1 MKYILFLGDGMAD
14 YPLEELGG
22 KTPLQAADTPN
33 MDKLARKGKCG
44 RLITIPRG
52 MPAGSA
58 VANLSILGYAPH
70 IYFRGRGVL
79 EAASMGVKLAPEDV
93 AFRCNT
99 ICVEDN
105 KIKNHSAGHI
115 TREEAVEL
123 IKTIDD
129 KLGRNCIKF
138 YPGVSYRHLLV
149 LKGEKFSDDVACTP
163 PHDVIGVPIT
173 EVLPRAKNRKA
184 EETANTLNKIIFD
197 SQDILEG
204 HPVNLARE
212 KEGKDKANMLWPWSP
227 GKRPGMRRFQER
239 FGIRGAVISAVDLI
253 RGLGIYAGFD
263 VIEVEGATGLYNTNY
278 EGKAKACL
286 EALKNYDLVW
296 VHVEASDEASHQGDI
311 DLKIKTIEYFD
322 KRLVGRVLNE
332 ISENICIAL
341 LPDHL
346 TPVKVR
352 THVAEPVP
360 LLIYDPEKE
369 ADKVDCFNEL
379 SCVKGS
385 LGLLEGDDFIKIFL
399 RKRKK
404 GQATFSP
411 YSLFLEFL

>member
-22 KTPLQAADTPN
+22 KTPLQTADTPN

-44 RLITIPRG
+44 KLITIPPG
-52 MPAGSA
+52 MPTGSA
-58 VANLSILGYAPH
+58 VANLSILGYDPR
-70 IYFRGRGVL
+70 IYFQGRGVL
-79 EAASMGVKLAPEDV
+79 EAASMGIELDLEDV

-99 ICVEDN
+99 ICIEN
-105 KIKNHSAGHI
+105 NRIKNHSAGHI
-115 TREEAVEL
+115 SSEEAVEL

-129 KLGRNCIKF
+129 KLGTEYIRF

-149 LKGEKFSDDVACTP
+149 LKGEKFSANVKCTP
-163 PHDVIGVPIT
+163 PHDVMGISVL
-173 EVLPRAKNRKA
+173 EVLVKAKDKEA
-184 EETANTLNKIIFD
+184 KETANLLNKVILD
-197 SQDILEG
+197 SKEILEK
-204 HPVNLARE
+204 HPVNLTRA
-212 KEGKDKANMLWPWSP
+212 KQGKDKANMIWPWSP
-227 GKRPGMRRFQER
+227 GKKPHMRKFLER
-239 FGIRGAVISAVDLI
+239 FGVRGAVISAVDLI

-286 EALKNYDLVW
+286 EALKKYDLVW

-322 KRLVGRVLNE
+322 KRLVGRVLNK
-332 ISENICIAL
+332 IGENVRIAL

-352 THVAEPVP
+352 THVAEAVP
-360 LLIYDPEKE
+360 FLIYAPGKE
-369 ADKVDCFNEL
+369 TDKVDRFDEL
-379 SCVKGS
+379 SCSKGS

-399 RKRKK
+399 TIK
-404 GQATFSP
+404 
-411 YSLFLEFL
+411 